1 MHITFTFKHFEP
13 SEHLKEYAR
22 SRFEKISKYYGGKDE
37 GAEIHVNLAVEKIR
51 HMAEV
56 VMVADSMHLSA
67 YQESDDMYSTI
78 DLVLDK
84 LEAQVKKV
92 REKMK
97 ERRRSAK
104 NKPVQMDFFSKSL
117 SEEGDN
123 ERTIMDS
130 DQYEPKPMNLEE
142 AAMQLES
149 KHHEFLVFLNSE
161 TDRINVIYL
170 RKGGDFGVIDPGT

>member
-1 MHITFTFKHFEP
+1 
-13 SEHLKEYAR
+13 
-22 SRFEKISKYYGGKDE
+22 
-37 GAEIHVNLAVEKIR
+37 
-51 HMAEV
+51 
-56 VMVADSMHLSA
+56 
-67 YQESDDMYSTI
+67 MYSTI

-84 LEAQVKKV
+84 LEAQVKKI

-97 ERRRSAK
+97 ERRVPPKTSLFGWSFSAWPLPRK
-104 NKPVQMDFFSKSL
+104 AA
-117 SEEGDN
+117 N
-123 ERTIMDS
+123 ERTIMAS

-149 KHHEFLVFLNSE
+149 KHYEFLVFRNAE

>member
-1 MHITFTFKHFEP
+1 MNITFTFKHFEP

-22 SRFEKISKYYGGKDE
+22 SRFDKISKYYGGRDE
-37 GAEIHVNLAVEKIR
+37 GAEIQVNLAVEKIR

-56 VMVADSMHLSA
+56 VMVADNMHLSA

-84 LEAQVKKV
+84 LEAQVKKI

-104 NKPVQMDFFSKSL
+104 NKPVQMEFFSMSPA
-117 SEEGDN
+117 EEGGKD
-123 ERTIMDS
+123 RTIMDS

-149 KHHEFLVFLNSE
+149 KHYEFLVFRNAE